1 MKQVVTS
8 IHARI
13 YARRVVGA
21 VAIKIKN
28 MNAVTAIAALVE
40 DVALP
45 QKQSVKMHV
54 HSFTVHLL
62 HHRVPLPLHRLY
74 MEQIRR
80 AVKANVKKRIIVA
93 ITTSLEDRIKNCRV
107 YRPAWFVFLVFLNL
121 SVTLHVP
128 LMVVPSLASH
138 CALRAT
144 MSLLI
149 LLILGRTIS
158 LLQAGP
164 ALIIMVQVRT
174 RA

>member
-8 IHARI
+8 IHARL
-13 YARRVVGA
+13 YAHWVVGD
-21 VAIKIKN
+21 VAMAIKN
-28 MNAVTAIAALVE
+28 MQPVKAIAALVE

-93 ITTSLEDRIKNCRV
+93 ITTRLEDRIKNCRV

-128 LMVVPSLASH
+128 LMVVPNLATR
-138 CALRAT
+138 CA
-144 MSLLI
+144 
-149 LLILGRTIS
+149 
-158 LLQAGP
+158 
-164 ALIIMVQVRT
+164 
-174 RA
+174 